1 MPAMLLQV
9 NRALLKMRIGH
20 ETSKSGVEKREENT
34 TQTTGQPRS
43 LASAYGGTSFVCN
56 VKYSFWSPQCLCTD
70 CKETQVLK
78 TRATEMRASGSDGRA
93 KMHY

>member
-20 ETSKSGVEKREENT
+20 ETSKSGVEKREGNT

-70 CKETQVLK
+70 CKETQVLN